1 MAVSTAQ
8 LKERLDHLYALRQSG
23 GKKIMID
30 NVSVEIDQIAI
41 EAEINKIEATL
52 NGTRKRPR
60 SLNINLGGF

>member
-23 GKKIMID
+23 AKSISVD
-30 NVSVEIDQIAI
+30 NVVVQVDQVAI